1 MTLLSIS
8 LVVATLFN
16 ANQQKPQPTSQPAT
30 TRPAASQPSRPP
42 MTQRRPQQAAIYDQL
57 LQRESI
63 RPVVPTRG
71 GEAATTNP
79 AADQPEFASGVQLE
93 GQTVHNRRV
102 RLARSGDR
110 VELIFRSEDGG
121 PTTLVALENQL
132 LEVMERESESGAR
145 EFIITGELTAYR
157 GKNYIRV
164 LKVLRPLDNG
174 NLTP

>member
-1 MTLLSIS
+1 MPYLAITFVVGLL
-8 LVVATLFN
+8 LVAVEQNPPPTTQPSASRPTAT
-16 ANQQKPQPTSQPAT
+16 QPA
-30 TRPAASQPSRPP
+30 RPP
-42 MTQRRPQQAAIYDQL
+42 MTQRRPVQARIYQEL
-57 LQRESI
+57 LQREAV

-71 GEAATTNP
+71 GEEMANP
-79 AADQPEFASGVQLE
+79 AQAADNSAGLLLE
-93 GQTVHNRRV
+93 GETVHNRRV
-102 RLARSGDR
+102 RLARNGDR

-121 PTTLVALENQL
+121 PSSLIALENQL